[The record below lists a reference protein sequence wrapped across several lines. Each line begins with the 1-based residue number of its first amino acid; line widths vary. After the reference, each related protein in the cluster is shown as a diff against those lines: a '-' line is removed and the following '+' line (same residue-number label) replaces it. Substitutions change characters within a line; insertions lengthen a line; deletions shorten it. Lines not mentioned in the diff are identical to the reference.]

1 MQTKKELCNVKG
13 LSEGKVDKVLE
24 AAGKVSARGFITG
37 IEVLGHRNGVTRL
50 STGSVELDKLL
61 GGGMESMSITEI
73 FGEFRTGK
81 TQICHT
87 LCVTAQMPRS
97 SGGGNGK
104 VCYID
109 TEGTFRP
116 ERIAPIAERF
126 GANPEQV
133 LENITYA
140 RAFTHEQQMD
150 LLVEAA
156 ARMAEDTYALLII
169 DSATALFRVDFSGR
183 GELAERQQRLGRFLN
198 RLMKIAEEFNVA
210 CVITNQVCADPGGG
224 AMFVVDPKKPI
235 GGHVMAHAS
244 TTRLFLRKGKGDQ
257 RICKIYD
264 SPCLPESEAT
274 FQISTGG
281 IIDAKD

>member
-1 MQTKKELCNVKG
+1 
-13 LSEGKVDKVLE
+13 
-24 AAGKVSARGFITG
+24 
-37 IEVLGHRNGVTRL
+37 
-50 STGSVELDKLL
+50 
-61 GGGMESMSITEI
+61 
-73 FGEFRTGK
+73 
-81 TQICHT
+81 
-87 LCVTAQMPRS
+87 
-97 SGGGNGK
+97 
-104 VCYID
+104 
-109 TEGTFRP
+109 
-116 ERIAPIAERF
+116 
-126 GANPEQV
+126 
-133 LENITYA
+133 
-140 RAFTHEQQMD
+140 
-150 LLVEAA
+150 
-156 ARMAEDTYALLII
+156 MAEDTYALLIV

-210 CVITNQVCADPGGG
+210 CVITNQVCADPAGG